1 MTEREGVIKYSL
13 DFTDGVLGEPASLGV
28 LDAWRSIFKDTGLL
42 GEDPDRYG
50 GYGFGNLSVR
60 TARGFLITGSQT
72 GNLATTSSSHYAEV
86 VGWSL
91 EDNAVSA
98 IGPIRPSS
106 EALTHAAIYDA
117 FESIRYV
124 FHVHS
129 PDIWRQSQ
137 SLSLPSTAAEIA
149 YGTVDMALA
158 LKQLAA
164 ASGPE
169 GIMTMLGHED
179 GVMSWGASAEKAGTH
194 MIGALVR
201 SKSLPVAEANTEAKK

>member
-13 DFTDGVLGEPASLGV
+13 DFTDGVLAEPASLGV
-28 LDAWRSIFKDTGLL
+28 LGAWRSIFKDTGLL

-60 TARGFLITGSQT
+60 TERGFLITGSQT
-72 GNLATTSSSHYAEV
+72 GNLTTTSSSHYAEV

-129 PDIWRQSQ
+129 PDIWRQLQ
-137 SLSLPSTAAEIA
+137 WLSLPSTAADIA
-149 YGTVDMALA
+149 YGTIDMALA
-158 LKQLAA
+158 LKQLAG

-169 GIMTMLGHED
+169 GIMAMLGHED
-179 GVMSWGASAEKAGTH
+179 GVMSWGASAEKAGSH
-194 MIGALVR
+194 MVCALAR
-201 SKSLPVAEANTEAKK
+201 AKSLPTAEVEH